1 MIKGN
6 DGKNIPAEMTFLTA
20 ASVMFDAVYVPGGA
34 QSIKILKQQGEAIHF
49 INEAFKH
56 CKAIAATSEGVELL
70 SMANLEGVKLSQDS
84 VRSEM
89 GVVTCRQASDLKS
102 IADDFISAIA
112 QHRHW
117 MRYQK
122 EMVPA

>member
-1 MIKGN
+1 MSTIN
-6 DGKNIPAEMTFLTA
+6 
-20 ASVMFDAVYVPGGA
+20 
-34 QSIKILKQQGEAIHF
+34 F

-70 SMANLEGVKLSQDS
+70 SMANLEGVKLSQDG

-89 GVVTCRQASDLKS
+89 GVVTSAQASDLKS
-102 IADDFISAIA
+102 IANDFISAIA
-112 QHRHW
+112 QHRYW
-117 MRYQK
+117 MRFQK

>member
-1 MIKGN
+1 MMVR
-6 DGKNIPAEMTFLTA
+6 NIPAEITFLAA

-34 QSIKILKQQGEAIHF
+34 QSIKMLKQQGEAIYF

-70 SMANLEGVKLSQDS
+70 SMADLAGVKLSQDR

-89 GVVTCRQASDLKS
+89 SVVTCRQASDLKS
-102 IADDFISAIA
+102 VSDEFIQAIA

-122 EMVPA
+122 QMVPA